1 MAYCIDPRQAYE
13 AEIMRRQRNEEMPW
27 WLKHDEALRY
37 GGLDMQGEG
46 RLGGPA
52 AAAAAAQLEALRVSA
67 NATVKEVVD
76 AFWDRKLKADLRV
89 LLCQ

>member
-1 MAYCIDPRQAYE
+1 MAYCIDLLQAYE
-13 AEIMRRQRNEEMPW
+13 ADMLRRQRDEEMR
-27 WLKHDEALRY
+27 LRLQHDEALRY

-52 AAAAAAQLEALRVSA
+52 AAAAQLEALRVSA
-67 NATVKEVVD
+67 NATVKEAVD